1 MDAGYKILSKVW
13 QVLSADTALKSLAKG
28 VYVQTGKP
36 LKEGY
41 PYLVV
46 NLRHASESTTTPML
60 QNVIVDLVAR
70 SKSPDGETT
79 ELETIFTRVDALL
92 KDVRFEN
99 GGYAVRLNRK
109 GLPVNYGFYDE
120 FQQDYAKT
128 WRYKGIIKQF

>member
-13 QVLSADTALKSLAKG
+13 QVLNADTALQSLVEG

-36 LKEGY
+36 LKEAY

-60 QNVIVDLVAR
+60 QNVILDLVAR
-70 SKSPDGETT
+70 SKFPDGETT
-79 ELETIFTRVDALL
+79 ELEKIFTRVDALI

-109 GLPVNYGFYDE
+109 GLPVNYGFYDDK
-120 FQQDYAKT
+120 QQDYAKT